1 MVMGFMT
8 GSGGSLAALAVG
20 LLAAGL
26 PQQPAKPVPLSVL
39 PLHLT
44 GLIVDKKTPARSA
57 CLIRCADASERRG
70 MFFAGQQA
78 CDLAEIQEVRED
90 GVLITNLL
98 MNRHELLVFS
108 GAIHPAGTQ
117 PPAGAGAHPPNTALP
132 ASPDVVLVDLAKGAV
147 DRYLEDL
154 PGLLESAVAIP
165 RYRDTAGGQRL
176 IDGYEIGQIKA
187 GGVADQLG
195 LRNGDVVLEV
205 NGQPLDGVAT
215 VMRLFG
221 ELQTMPQAKVAVLR
235 NGQRI
240 TLVVD
245 TKRDDW

>member
-1 MVMGFMT
+1 MSMGFIT
-8 GSGGSLAALAVG
+8 GICGSLAASAVG
-20 LLAAGL
+20 LLVAGL

-44 GLIVDKKTPARSA
+44 GVIVDKETPARSA
-57 CLIRCADASERRG
+57 CLIRCADASQRRG

-78 CDLAEIQEVRED
+78 CDLAEIQEIRED
-90 GVLITNLL
+90 GVLIKNLL
-98 MNRHELLVFS
+98 MNRPELLVFS
-108 GAIHPAGTQ
+108 AAIHPADTQ
-117 PPAGAGAHPPNTALP
+117 PPAGARARSPNTVLT
-132 ASPDVVLVDLAKGAV
+132 ASPDVVVVDLAKGAV

-154 PGLLESAVAIP
+154 PSLLESAVATP
-165 RYRDTAGGQRL
+165 RYRDTASGQRL

-245 TKRDDW
+245 TK